1 MVCDMDGPVTS
12 ASPGDHLR
20 GRTVL
25 LIEDEPLIAL
35 DLADELEAAGAHVI
49 CARSPQAAC
58 RAIDQHQLS
67 AAVVD
72 FRLGTDG
79 AEAAVAQ
86 LRNREVPFMFY
97 TGFATDA
104 LTATAP
110 VVNKPA
116 RSGLVVETLAQMLAR
131 S

>member
-1 MVCDMDGPVTS
+1 MVCDMDGSVVSST
-12 ASPGDHLR
+12 PGDPLR
-20 GRTVL
+20 GRSILV
-25 LIEDEPLIAL
+25 IEEEPLIAL
-35 DLADELEAAGAHVI
+35 DLCNEFESAGAHVI
-49 CARSPQAAC
+49 CARSPQTAC
-58 RAIDQHQLS
+58 QAIDQNQLS

-72 FRLGTDG
+72 FRLGADG
-79 AEAAVAQ
+79 AEAAVAS
-86 LRNREVPFMFY
+86 LRNRKVPFRFY

-104 LTATAP
+104 HTATAP